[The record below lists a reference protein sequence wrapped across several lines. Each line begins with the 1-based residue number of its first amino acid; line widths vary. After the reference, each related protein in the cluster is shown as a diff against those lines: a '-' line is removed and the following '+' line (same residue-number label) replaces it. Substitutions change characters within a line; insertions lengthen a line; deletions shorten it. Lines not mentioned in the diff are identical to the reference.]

1 MKAKG
6 LLITLISGI
15 IMFSVGCSSD
25 RLNSSAEQ
33 AKKEAQEEKKKNKD
47 LTYEEQIKEW
57 QKKYEKQAVDVDKV
71 LKENPYKEVRKY
83 GKLEFEVRE
92 SYENPQEFANFAA
105 QTLYKFYR
113 GEISPDAYLNFVYDY
128 GSTFMKRNIG
138 TGNIEDDVEVVK
150 SLQKQIAPTA
160 RDYAD
165 YELSE
170 VITSEEDPNIA
181 YVYRKL
187 YTVTG
192 AEKYFQIT
200 LPKSKDNT
208 WLLADEQAS
217 APIKFK

>member
-1 MKAKG
+1 
-6 LLITLISGI
+6 
-15 IMFSVGCSSD
+15 
-25 RLNSSAEQ
+25 
-33 AKKEAQEEKKKNKD
+33 
-47 LTYEEQIKEW
+47 
-57 QKKYEKQAVDVDKV
+57 
-71 LKENPYKEVRKY
+71 
-83 GKLEFEVRE
+83 
-92 SYENPQEFANFAA
+92 
-105 QTLYKFYR
+105 
-113 GEISPDAYLNFVYDY
+113 
-128 GSTFMKRNIG
+128 RNIG

-200 LPKSKDNT
+200 LHKSKDNT